1 MLMALLPR
9 APLDHDGPMTP
20 SQHHPRGTGDGPG
33 RAPDGGDRRPG
44 VPSTTTAVE
53 RERIADDLHAGLAQS
68 LTTLSMQAAL
78 LPSLPASPE
87 RADAEHRIRGMADQA
102 LIDVRRLLTV
112 LRGTDRVA
120 ADLPS
125 GSGPGDPLD
134 PAAVVPAGWVWDV
147 AEEDLH
153 ALSPSIRVAVLRLL
167 ELFASLAR
175 DPELADGVVRLGPA
189 ADRVALSL
197 VARRAPDAGPRPRGA
212 GAAGLRGLEESLRTR
227 VDAYGGEC
235 AVRADADRLRLEVLL
250 PRR

>member
-1 MLMALLPR
+1 
-9 APLDHDGPMTP
+9 MTP

>member
-1 MLMALLPR
+1 
-9 APLDHDGPMTP
+9 MTP

-53 RERIADDLHAGLAQS
+53 QEQIADDLHAGLAQS

-87 RADAEHRIRGMADQA
+87 RADVEHRIRGMADQA

-167 ELFASLAR
+167 ELFASPAR

-197 VARRAPDAGPRPRGA
+197 VARRAPTAGPGPA
-212 GAAGLRGLEESLRTR
+212 VLGAAGLRGLEESLRTR